1 MDNFENWKE
10 QLQQARNELK
20 ALENP
25 PEGTPEQ
32 QAILKRLREMDVMY
46 KYDRNILV
54 TKIAYLEAELAKES
68 YERSFDQ
75 IIAQDR
81 YLEAMLDD
89 ID

>member
-25 PEGTPEQ
+25 SAGTPEQ
-32 QAILKRLREMDVMY
+32 QATLKRLREINPMY

-68 YERSFDQ
+68 HKRMMDQ
-75 IIAQDR
+75 MKAQEL
-81 YLEAMLDD
+81 YYEAMLDD
-89 ID
+89 IG